1 VRVALKLVYRENSRK
16 ISWNFSSETHLEDVE
31 YTNIIS
37 VFPFQEGEAKNFK
50 NTEVADMN
58 ANTPTP
64 KEENSE
70 EISNNKNFFIY
81 KVSDFDTLDGLSLR
95 FGITVRFFW
104 NIIFKW
110 KYIFFIL
117 SEKIFYR

>member
-1 VRVALKLVYRENSRK
+1 
-16 ISWNFSSETHLEDVE
+16 
-31 YTNIIS
+31 
-37 VFPFQEGEAKNFK
+37 
-50 NTEVADMN
+50 MN

-95 FGITVRFFW
+95 FGITVRFF
-104 NIIFKW
+104 
-110 KYIFFIL
+110 
-117 SEKIFYR
+117 